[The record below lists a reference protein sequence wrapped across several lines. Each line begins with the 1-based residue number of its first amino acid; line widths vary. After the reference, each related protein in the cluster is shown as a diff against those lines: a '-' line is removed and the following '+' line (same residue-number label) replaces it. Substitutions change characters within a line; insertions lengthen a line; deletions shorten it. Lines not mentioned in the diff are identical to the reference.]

1 MLELTRLRFRLGTT
15 CSLVFLQPTKAI
27 VTLRKLCFGLAESA
41 AREAELLLELCLKM
55 LSLRLLDSQAIQLA
69 ELYLPFAES
78 LFEFASTVPRLLE
91 FLLELALPLLLL
103 GAQPIELA
111 QP

>member
-1 MLELTRLRFRLGTT
+1 MRAPIPAVVVGLAVAAVGAVILGEYPLVGVRALLAG
-15 CSLVFLQPTKAI
+15 LVFG
-27 VTLRKLCFGLAESA
+27 VTV
-41 AREAELLLELCLKM
+41 AELM
-55 LSLRLLDSQAIQLA
+55 AGVARPGPD